1 MDSGSGARPA
11 SAAAARAF
19 SSPLATG
26 WLEMA
31 GHSLLYHYVVQPLI
45 DEGHVVIQDSLGI
58 KNVLKS
64 LFMAEFIAPQH
75 AAALATVRDHVKDY
89 FGRVLAP
96 RVGIYLREDPARV
109 LEVKKTERIGVFDN
123 YHAFGGD
130 PRRTFL
136 DLQSDCARE
145 YENFARTHGW
155 QIVDVN
161 TAAEAT
167 GSASER
173 VADTILAT
181 AAR

>member
-1 MDSGSGARPA
+1 M
-11 SAAAARAF
+11 
-19 SSPLATG
+19 
-26 WLEMA
+26 
-31 GHSLLYHYVVQPLI
+31 QPLI

-173 VADTILAT
+173 VTDTILAT